1 MTTTTHRPHVRV
13 KPRLTWK
20 PITRLRWRQRLAH
33 YGDTRSG
40 TRYFLFG
47 LFPILT
53 IWDRQP
59 GDL

>member
-1 MTTTTHRPHVRV
+1 MSTATRSHRVHV

-20 PITRLRWRQRLAH
+20 PITRLRWRRNSAL
-33 YGDTRSG
+33 YGRMRSG

-47 LFPILT
+47 LFPILM
-53 IWDRQP
+53 IWDREP